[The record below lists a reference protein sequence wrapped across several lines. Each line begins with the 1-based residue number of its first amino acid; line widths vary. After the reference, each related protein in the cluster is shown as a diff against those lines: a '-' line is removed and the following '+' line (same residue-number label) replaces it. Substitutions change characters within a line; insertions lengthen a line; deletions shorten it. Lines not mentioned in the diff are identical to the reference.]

1 MQLFRLDQKQN
12 FMEMINTTAEIKIY
26 TNSTVSVWRRNG
38 PSFMTKVTKE
48 DPLTIPIDED
58 IVRIVVT

>member
-1 MQLFRLDQKQN
+1 M
-12 FMEMINTTAEIKIY
+12 TAEIKIY

-38 PSFMTKVTKE
+38 PSFITEVTKE
-48 DPLTIPIDED
+48 DPLTIPIDDD